1 MVINTNIE
9 AQSTANNLNVSQAQ
23 LAKSLS
29 RLSSGSKIIVPS
41 DDAAGLA
48 VSSRLRSQITRL
60 DSALNNVI
68 NAVSFTQTQDGFMKT
83 IDKAFRRMGE
93 LAMLAQ
99 DTTKSDADR
108 ALYNQEFV
116 QLKAYVSETTKQD
129 FNGVSLFS
137 GATLDVTVDAEG
149 TTFTMVGIN
158 LSDPTYTS
166 STNAGN
172 DAWTL
177 TKDAY
182 MLSKDGYQAKT
193 DVYKTSV
200 DLYRDTSGNWAT
212 TNNNGV
218 KIASGSYVNEDI
230 SVTDTSAVKVTKD
243 NFIAGTTVAAGYQT
257 SYDDNLLEKT
267 AHGMSSG
274 DAITFNA
281 NAPGGTTAA
290 TTYYVNKVDANSLAL
305 HATKADAVSGTAAI
319 NLSRSGALKAPLTG
333 VVGATAVAASV
344 AQQDTISVTAGNHT
358 GDTFTVTANGQTT
371 AAIASAP
378 AVAQVDTITV
388 TAGDHVGDTFAT
400 TVNGTAT
407 AAIASVVG
415 DNNATAT
422 AMQVAITA
430 IAGVTATVSGN
441 VITITA
447 DTAGTAL
454 TGATSVALANT
465 DGANAAAPTVA
476 TLTANK
482 TVATANNETAIAI
495 NTAVNALTGLSSA
508 AVGNVITITAA
519 VAGTPLTGTTSVAL
533 ANTDGANATA
543 PTVVTTIPNAVVSD
557 SKYTKTAHGYE
568 TGDKVVF
575 NGTVPSPAVATTDY
589 YVRKIDADNFMLY
602 DTIAKANTGAVTT
615 GLNIAVASTTLA
627 LEANML
633 KGNVNVTSEQVTM
646 VAHGLSSGAEVMLT
660 TTAGTPQ
667 TAASPAVAITAGSSA
682 FVKFVT
688 SDTFELYTAAADS
701 SGVFSAASRINF
713 GAVSN
718 VSDSSFRIAVEASS
732 SRVTINDKSNE
743 LKKGMFLTSSPL
755 TTGEDKDATL
765 AKSGE
770 VVSINK
776 TTQDI
781 SSFATEMGDDYDTV
795 NLKSVASSQIALG
808 LVKLAITQVATDRA
822 RLGAV
827 QSRLNFTNEQLSV
840 TKENLSAAISRIA
853 DVDVAIEATN
863 YARYQILVQS
873 GTEMLK
879 QANQLPQ
886 SALQL
891 LR

>member
-1 MVINTNIE
+1 
-9 AQSTANNLNVSQAQ
+9 
-23 LAKSLS
+23 
-29 RLSSGSKIIVPS
+29 
-41 DDAAGLA
+41 
-48 VSSRLRSQITRL
+48 
-60 DSALNNVI
+60 
-68 NAVSFTQTQDGFMKT
+68 
-83 IDKAFRRMGE
+83 
-93 LAMLAQ
+93 
-99 DTTKSDADR
+99 
-108 ALYNQEFV
+108 
-116 QLKAYVSETTKQD
+116 
-129 FNGVSLFS
+129 
-137 GATLDVTVDAEG
+137 
-149 TTFTMVGIN
+149 
-158 LSDPTYTS
+158 
-166 STNAGN
+166 
-172 DAWTL
+172 
-177 TKDAY
+177 
-182 MLSKDGYQAKT
+182 
-193 DVYKTSV
+193 
-200 DLYRDTSGNWAT
+200 
-212 TNNNGV
+212 
-218 KIASGSYVNEDI
+218 
-230 SVTDTSAVKVTKD
+230 
-243 NFIAGTTVAAGYQT
+243 
-257 SYDDNLLEKT
+257 
-267 AHGMSSG
+267 
-274 DAITFNA
+274 
-281 NAPGGTTAA
+281 
-290 TTYYVNKVDANSLAL
+290 
-305 HATKADAVSGTAAI
+305 
-319 NLSRSGALKAPLTG
+319 
-333 VVGATAVAASV
+333 
-344 AQQDTISVTAGNHT
+344 
-358 GDTFTVTANGQTT
+358 
-371 AAIASAP
+371 
-378 AVAQVDTITV
+378 
-388 TAGDHVGDTFAT
+388 
-400 TVNGTAT
+400 
-407 AAIASVVG
+407 
-415 DNNATAT
+415 
-422 AMQVAITA
+422 MQVAITA

-589 YVRKIDADNFMLY
+589 FVRKIDADNFMLY

>member
-257 SYDDNLLEKT
+257 SYDDNQLEKT

-274 DAITFNA
+274 DAITFNS

-589 YVRKIDADNFMLY
+589 FVRKIDADNFMLY

-718 VSDSSFRIAVEASS
+718 VSDSSFRISVEASS